1 MSKDAPA
8 PPYRPQLA
16 PASGSGPG
24 GPGTPGSC
32 SNPWSIPAHKL
43 TDADRAFL
51 DYMRARQRPQPAP
64 APQADAAPPPDLPP
78 HIRPWP

>member
-1 MSKDAPA
+1 MSDQTPIEHK
-8 PPYRPQLA
+8 RPQLG
-16 PASGSGPG
+16 PISGAGAGGHGFLGPYG
-24 GPGTPGSC
+24 
-32 SNPWSIPAHKL
+32 NPWSIPAHKL
-43 TDADRAFL
+43 SEADRAFL